1 MDKKQIVLDTIAEV
15 GGIDV
20 AELKPET
27 ELVAQLGLDSAKA
40 VQLLVLLEE
49 RLSIEIE
56 DEQVPKL
63 ITVGDVLN
71 AVDRVLA

>member
-1 MDKKQIVLDTIAEV
+1 MDKKQVVLDAIAEV
-15 GGIDV
+15 GGV
-20 AELKPET
+20 EASELKPET

-40 VQLLVLLEE
+40 VQLLVVLEE

-56 DEQVPKL
+56 DDQVPKL
-63 ITVGDVLN
+63 VTVGDVLH